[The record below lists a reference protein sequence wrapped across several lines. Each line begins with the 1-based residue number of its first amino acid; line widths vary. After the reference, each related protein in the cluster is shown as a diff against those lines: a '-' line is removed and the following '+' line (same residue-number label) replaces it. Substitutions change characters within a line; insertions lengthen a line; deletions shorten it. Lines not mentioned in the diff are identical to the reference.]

1 MTVDH
6 MEAGVYQ
13 QLMHSQEVTEAGE
26 VLAQTKQKLE
36 TGLWTTGAVAVIV
49 IALRVFS
56 VYQNYT
62 LGAVIV
68 AGTALLSYISAIQVT
83 KKAETALDRIRGVAK
98 QLSIQKEVIKGVI
111 GQERAQ
117 AMEESERLKGL
128 ARELE
133 RANELLVQIK
143 ERKDNLALDLKK
155 EY

>member
-6 MEAGVYQ
+6 IEAVEYQ

-26 VLAQTKQKLE
+26 VVGQTKQKLE
-36 TGLWTTGAVAVIV
+36 RGMWTTVAVAVTV
-49 IALRVFS
+49 IATRVFS

-62 LGAVIV
+62 LGSVIV
-68 AGTALLSYISAIQVT
+68 TGTALLSYIFAIQVT

-98 QLSIQKEVIKGVI
+98 QLSIQAEEIKEVI

-133 RANELLVQIK
+133 RANKLLAEIK
-143 ERKDNLALDLKK
+143 DRKDNLALNLK
-155 EY
+155 EEC